1 MASPESAAR
10 TRKLMR
16 IFLAVFPPAEVRRA
30 VHAAAETLK
39 RPGDGVSW
47 VKRENL
53 HYTLRF
59 MGDLGASG
67 LRRVSEA
74 ADEAAKTGAAFE
86 AALGALG
93 AFPNARRARVLWAGM
108 TDGAERLTALARALE
123 AALARKGFEAADRP
137 FSAHLT
143 IGRVREPRADWTERL
158 AAARVEP
165 ATRFTVDRLCV
176 VESRLSPGGS
186 TYTVLHEAPLAPAG
200 P

>member
-1 MASPESAAR
+1 
-10 TRKLMR
+10 MR
-16 IFLAVFPPAEVRRA
+16 IFLAVFPPADVQGT
-30 VHAAAETLK
+30 VHAAAEALK

-59 MGDLGASG
+59 MGELGADG
-67 LRRVSEA
+67 ARRVKEA
-74 ADEAAKTGAAFE
+74 ADDAARTGAAFE

-123 AALARKGFEAADRP
+123 SALARKGFEAADHP

-158 AAARVEP
+158 AVARVEP
-165 ATRFTVDRLCV
+165 PARFTVDRLRV
-176 VESRLSPGGS
+176 VESRPSPRGS
-186 TYTVLHEAPLAPAG
+186 TYTVVHEAPLAHAG
-200 P
+200 G